1 MADDFLTAGQ
11 VAELL
16 GVTAGT
22 VHRWTEAGVIPA
34 GRTVGGHRRY
44 LRADVERAMRERQ
57 LGRLSAAEPR
67 RLLLVENGNAI
78 TLELQRLFPG
88 DEQALK
94 TVSNGQE
101 VALEM
106 DRFHPDMVVLDLEL
120 NGTEGVRILQN
131 LRRRW
136 PGVDLLV
143 VTEYSNTK
151 LLLRALDFSPFHIV
165 KKPLR
170 GDTLRMAVQADSR
183 AGHGAPAAAAEDRLR
198 ILIVDDDEM
207 VRSGL
212 EKELGAVP
220 EYAVRTAGDGYRAG
234 RLLTEFRPH
243 LMILDLLMEGLDG
256 FDVCLD
262 VKSSPTLRKTRIL
275 VLTGYPGGGNVARIE
290 RCGADRVLVKPVTAE
305 ALRAEITKLCG
316 RPAAGAA
323 PGG

>member
-57 LGRLSAAEPR
+57 MGRLLAVEPR
-67 RLLLVENGNAI
+67 RMLLVENGNAI
-78 TLELQRLFPG
+78 TLELQRLLSG
-88 DEQALK
+88 YEQALK

-170 GDTLRMAVQADSR
+170 GDTLRMAVQAGSR
-183 AGHGAPAAAAEDRLR
+183 ASAGGPAAAEDRLR

-212 EKELGAVP
+212 EKELGAMP

-262 VKSSPTLRKTRIL
+262 VKSSPTLRETRIL

-305 ALRAEITKLCG
+305 ELRAEITRLCG
-316 RPAAGAA
+316 RSGAGPAS
-323 PGG
+323 GG